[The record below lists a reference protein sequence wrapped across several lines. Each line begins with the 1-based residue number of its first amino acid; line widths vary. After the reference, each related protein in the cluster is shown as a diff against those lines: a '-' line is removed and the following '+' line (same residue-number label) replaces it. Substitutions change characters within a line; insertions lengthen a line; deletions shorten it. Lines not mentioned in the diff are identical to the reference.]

1 MSPPGTD
8 ATVQGSPSR
17 SARRSQLVRHS
28 PTIWSRVCSRK
39 MWGWVREWL
48 PMIWPD
54 RRSERIPAASRK
66 VRSPMRLVM
75 MKKWPRQ
82 PRRASSSPTSSALLP
97 PSSKVSTRC
106 RPGAVGSIAVT
117 SSGRSQQQH
126 ERGWDELPGRH
137 HGPHLAGYERLGVA
151 VLVVHPGYLRERI
164 PGEVVGDHVGREQD
178 APPTLDQPGIELAVL
193 IPRQLLIEQADP
205 LERLAATAEE
215 RDRIDPARLPRTD
228 AEVGVADAE
237 GVRHRDR
244 DRPSDG
250 RLVPGHR
257 DQHAPD
263 AVCAGSLE
271 GGDEFADVIRRV
283 DDMCVHA

>member
-1 MSPPGTD
+1 PPGTD

-17 SARRSQLVRHS
+17 SASRSQLVRHS

-82 PRRASSSPTSSALLP
+82 PRLAFRAHEELP
-97 PSSKVSTRC
+97 EGPQESEPVAHVHDREHECECDGAAEACVAPGGDRARQHDEQIGGGRRTEQQAGQAD
-106 RPGAVGSIAVT
+106 PGAQGG
-117 SSGRSQQQH
+117 GRRQQQH

-178 APPTLDQPGIELAVL
+178 APP
-193 IPRQLLIEQADP
+193 P
-205 LERLAATAEE
+205 L
-215 RDRIDPARLPRTD
+215 
-228 AEVGVADAE
+228 
-237 GVRHRDR
+237 
-244 DRPSDG
+244 
-250 RLVPGHR
+250 
-257 DQHAPD
+257 
-263 AVCAGSLE
+263 
-271 GGDEFADVIRRV
+271 
-283 DDMCVHA
+283 